1 MKTFNDIVLN
11 SIKKLILKQKQTIN
25 ELDNKIKETTKII
38 NKTKKQLKLKQI
50 ELKKNVDSK

>member
-38 NKTKKQLKLKQI
+38 NKTKKQLKLKQT

>member
-38 NKTKKQLKLKQI
+38 NKTKKQLKSKQT